1 MFLRAAIGVS
11 AGRGLAIPAKALLPQ
26 PDGTA
31 IAYRL
36 NPDNTVTARRIEVGK
51 VMADGRVE
59 VRSGIE
65 PGQGVVVKGAP
76 YLKDGDRVRVMP
88 N

>member
-1 MFLRAAIGVS
+1 M
-11 AGRGLAIPAKALLPQ
+11 GRGLAIPAKAVLPQ

-36 NPDNTVTARRIEVGK
+36 NPDNTVSAQRVEVGK
-51 VMADGRVE
+51 VLPDGRVE
-59 VRSGIE
+59 VRSGLQA
-65 PGQGVVVKGAP
+65 GQGVVVKGGP